1 MSTKKRRVSL
11 SVSFWKIFFFSFKF
25 TPLNGVPLGT
35 VLEMQTLCRWDR
47 VSRIFTPSHAPQTH
61 FFTLHVKIRHQG
73 GVILQHKPGNFH
85 FVKIDRISSSN
96 FDFEVVTCSFSLFTF
111 RGCGEKRMKF
121 SENRVNL
128 RSLVEVAYILGF
140 FATFLVL

>member
-1 MSTKKRRVSL
+1 MSRKKPASL
-11 SVSFWKIFFFSFKF
+11 SFGIFLENLFFSFKF

-73 GVILQHKPGNFH
+73 GVILQHKRGNFH

-128 RSLVEVAYILGF
+128 RSLVEAAYILGF